1 MPRELYHHRPKLDKI
16 ESYMFALTLVSPP
29 AHCLLLPHVSQLAPL
44 ARTGPSRTTVAAQF
58 SMESG
63 TPSSR
68 PESKKETALVKAA
81 AVAVAGGAIRSSV
94 RGMLPSAALT
104 LAAVGIVRAMPTA
117 ALEALLIALL
127 LSLSGLVRY
136 FPFNFLVWAVG
147 GGGFFATLHSC
158 TVSVQRRQLRRRTK
172 RRRLAQQREPGLNE
186 AIALGREAEPEP
198 PGLVLLVVASL
209 VFSVFGSL
217 P

>member
-1 MPRELYHHRPKLDKI
+1 M
-16 ESYMFALTLVSPP
+16 SAFLTLVIPTS
-29 AHCLLLPHVSQLAPL
+29 HCLLLPHVPQLAPL

-58 SMESG
+58 SIESG

-68 PESKKETALVKAA
+68 PESNKETVLIKTA

-104 LAAVGIVRAMPTA
+104 LGAVGIVRAMPTA
-117 ALEALLIALL
+117 AVEALLIALV

-147 GGGFFATLHSC
+147 SGGFFATLYSC
-158 TVSVQRRQLRRRTK
+158 TVSVQRRQLRRRAKK
-172 RRRLAQQREPGLNE
+172 RRRLAQQRELGLDE
-186 AIALGREAEPEP
+186 AVTLALEQEAEPEP

-209 VFSVFGSL
+209 VFSVFGAL